1 MKYVRSPSLFREGDF
16 KCAWRRTFI
25 LKRRLSLGFSLS
37 SRVRAGNARQR
48 GIEEIWAELD
58 RGDYRTNK
66 QMVDVLKE
74 KFGVEASVNL
84 ASRLVKRWKKA
95 REKE

>member
-1 MKYVRSPSLFREGDF
+1 M
-16 KCAWRRTFI
+16 
-25 LKRRLSLGFSLS
+25 KRRLSLGFSLS

-66 QMVDVLKE
+66 QVVDVLKE
-74 KFGVEASVNL
+74 KFG
-84 ASRLVKRWKKA
+84 
-95 REKE
+95 